1 LGSKFGAFFSF
12 DVQTFISTYLDMSQG
27 GAYPHV
33 ASSTPLMPLDIQF
46 SWALPSDDDA
56 FIAGLKSATN
66 ATLQA
71 ALNDNQNV
79 GGSNQILY
87 PNYALGDTPIEQM
100 YGNNVPR
107 LQSIRKAWDP
117 NNIMYLT
124 GGFKF

>member
-1 LGSKFGAFFSF
+1 
-12 DVQTFISTYLDMSQG
+12 MSQG

-46 SWALPSDDDA
+46 SWELPPDDDA

-87 PNYALGDTPIEQM
+87 PNYALGDTPVEQM